1 MQITIHSIHF
11 DADKKLLNFINK
23 KLEKLI
29 QFDDELIYSEV
40 FLKLE
45 NTENRANK
53 IVEIKVNTGSSDLF
67 ASKQCASFEEAV
79 DLVQEALIRQVKK
92 NKQKKRLV

>member
-11 DADKKLLNFINK
+11 DADKKLLNFINNK
-23 KLEKLI
+23 VEKLM
-29 QFDDELIYSEV
+29 QFNDELIYSEV

-45 NTENRANK
+45 NTDSRANK
-53 IVEIKVNTGSSDLF
+53 IVEIKVNTGVSDLF
-67 ASKQCASFEEAV
+67 ASKQCESFEEAV